1 MKGSNSMHCY
11 QCNKEMVTSKTMV
24 IYHANRV
31 LIIGLKRFHNHE
43 KNYRKIKIPEDLEA
57 EFLMVTY
64 EEHPQLVCNS
74 LLR

>member
-43 KNYRKIKIPEDLEA
+43 KNYRRIKIPEELDPKDI
-57 EFLMVTY
+57 F
-64 EEHPQLVCNS
+64 QGNN
-74 LLR
+74 